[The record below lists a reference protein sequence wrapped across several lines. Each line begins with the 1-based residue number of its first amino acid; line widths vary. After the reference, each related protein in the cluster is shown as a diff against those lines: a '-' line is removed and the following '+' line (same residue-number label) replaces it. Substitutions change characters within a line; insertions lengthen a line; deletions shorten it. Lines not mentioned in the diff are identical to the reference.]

1 MHERPTRTGNSVPGI
16 LIPLFLFL
24 VICAGLLGGCFGSP
38 STGTA
43 PASAPSQNGQSA
55 NRPSVGVPAFAD
67 VYERSSSGVVNISVM
82 AQVRDPFGRSALQE
96 GSGSGFVI
104 DKEGHIVTN
113 EHVVAG
119 ADRLDITLADG
130 SSYIG
135 VVVAEDPPTDL
146 ALVRLQAPADK
157 LNQLNVVKLGD
168 SDSAKVG
175 EWVVAVGNPFGL
187 ERSATVGVVS
197 SLGRTRPGL
206 DRRLITDMIQTDAA
220 INPGNSGGPLFNLA
234 GEVIGINEQIEAP
247 NRGNVG
253 IGFAIPV
260 NTLKR
265 YLPDL
270 KAGRQPQHASMGIAG
285 ASLTPILAEQLGLQV
300 TQGVIVGMTVPGS
313 PAAEAGFRA
322 AGRGN
327 PAAADVITEIAS
339 RPVRTFEELADVIN
353 DHNPGDTVEVKFM
366 REGQMQNTRV
376 RLSVYEGTEAR

>member
-16 LIPLFLFL
+16 LIPLFLLL

-119 ADRLDITLADG
+119 ADRLDITLAEG

-285 ASLTPILAEQLGLQV
+285 ASLTPI
-300 TQGVIVGMTVPGS
+300 
-313 PAAEAGFRA
+313 
-322 AGRGN
+322 
-327 PAAADVITEIAS
+327 
-339 RPVRTFEELADVIN
+339 
-353 DHNPGDTVEVKFM
+353 
-366 REGQMQNTRV
+366 
-376 RLSVYEGTEAR
+376 